1 MPQRWTF
8 GIHNQAPF
16 NSRPMNMGVLTDNRP
31 ARYDVND
38 RCIGCSI
45 CSAIAP
51 RNFKTDHERGLDY
64 VYKQP
69 NGPEE
74 ERLCAEAMDIC
85 PVDAIDRHT

>member
-1 MPQRWTF
+1 
-8 GIHNQAPF
+8 
-16 NSRPMNMGVLTDNRP
+16 MNMGVSTAKRP
-31 ARYDVND
+31 AGYHVNH
-38 RCIGCSI
+38 RCIGCCI

-51 RNFKTDHERGLDY
+51 RNFRSNHERGSDY

-85 PVDAIDRHT
+85 PVEAIDKHA